1 MLFRKYQH
9 KEHLIVSNVDQVL
22 IVASVRDPNLRIHMV
37 DRYIIAALGGELV
50 PIIVFNK
57 TDLPHDEPLD
67 EYERVYRGLGY
78 TVIRTSAATG
88 EGVEQLREVMKDKK
102 STVAGLSGVGKSS
115 LINAVQPELA
125 LTTRAV
131 NKVTGKGVHTTT
143 MVQLIK
149 LKFGGY
155 IVDTPGI
162 RQLALF
168 KIDRR
173 NLAVYFEEF
182 TPYIPNCRFPDC
194 THIQEPGCAVK
205 AAVEA
210 GDISAWRYDSY
221 GKIYSD
227 QEEFLESWEK

>member
-221 GKIYSD
+221 GKIYND